1 MTKDLSVDDQLPN
14 SDYKQT
20 YFVIHKAELLETFFD
35 VTATDPR
42 MNEKQKN
49 AFFRAY
55 WDLIEQEPTIEEIHL
70 ALKSYIAHFD
80 HIPSPLLLQNTSI
93 VLDLESCQ
101 TKEANR

>member
-42 MNEKQKN
+42 MNEK
-49 AFFRAY
+49 
-55 WDLIEQEPTIEEIHL
+55 
-70 ALKSYIAHFD
+70 
-80 HIPSPLLLQNTSI
+80 
-93 VLDLESCQ
+93 
-101 TKEANR
+101 

>member
-55 WDLIEQEPTIEEIHL
+55 WDLIEQEPSH
-70 ALKSYIAHFD
+70 
-80 HIPSPLLLQNTSI
+80 LLL
-93 VLDLESCQ
+93 LM
-101 TKEANR
+101 